1 MIKCTTTVKLITV
14 TAFDHF
20 EKQMV
25 KKPLRLD
32 SSGEGTGKG
41 FCDVPCSGSNWDK
54 ILSEKKKKRKRKQG
68 KKKETSG

>member
-14 TAFDHF
+14 TVFDHF

-41 FCDVPCSGSNWDK
+41 FCDVPCSGFN
-54 ILSEKKKKRKRKQG
+54 
-68 KKKETSG
+68 